1 MRARSDDVTWRNVDG
16 QVVILDLRD
25 SCYHRTN
32 ATGALLWERLQEEC
46 TPGDLESILV
56 DSFDL
61 DVESASRD
69 VSAFLETMRSCDLLL
84 DA

>member
-56 DSFDL
+56 ESFDL
-61 DVESASRD
+61 DVSSASRD
-69 VSAFLETMRSCDLLL
+69 VAAFLEAMRSCDLLL